1 MFYDP
6 MKCPICRR
14 PTTYSKENSFRPFCS
29 ERCKLIDF
37 GAWANE
43 EYSVPSEE
51 SPHLPDETDQG
62 RAQEGDD
69 SARLH

>member
-1 MFYDP
+1 
-6 MKCPICRR
+6 MKCPICHR
-14 PTTYSKENSFRPFCS
+14 PAANGQDNPFRPFCS

-51 SPHLPDETDQG
+51 TPHLPDETD
-62 RAQEGDD
+62 RSHPPDGDEP
-69 SARLH
+69 ALRR

>member
-1 MFYDP
+1 
-6 MKCPICRR
+6 MKCPICHQ
-14 PTTYSKENSFRPFCS
+14 PAAYTKENPFRPFCS

-51 SPHLPDETDQG
+51 SPHLPDETDHSD
-62 RAQEGDD
+62 GDGA
-69 SARLH
+69 ARRDQHARD